1 MVRFLRPLVPRRT
14 YLETLDLV
22 LALGFGILWFTLF
35 TTAIALGLS
44 LLITLVGLPILTA
57 TFFLARSGAWLERLR
72 ARTFLGVD
80 IPAPVDRLSGDGLWG
95 KLVAPFRSR
104 TTWKQLF
111 CRWLVQP
118 VQSLVN
124 FTVTVTA
131 WTVPLW
137 ALTLPIYAVSSP
149 GAAPEIWSG
158 ERLDTWHEVL
168 PVAAAGLVVLPVV
181 PWVIRG
187 L

>member
-1 MVRFLRPLVPRRT
+1 MTPFLRPLVERRT

-22 LALGFGILWFTLF
+22 LDLAFGILWFTLF

-57 TFFLARSGAWLERLR
+57 TFYLARGGATLERIR
-72 ARTFLGVD
+72 ARTFLGID
-80 IPAPVDRLSGDGLWG
+80 IPAPVERPSGDGLWS
-95 KLVAPFRSR
+95 KLVTPFRSR

-111 CRWLVQP
+111 YLWLVQP
-118 VQSLVN
+118 VLSLVN

-137 ALTLPIYAVSSP
+137 ALTLPIYAVSHP
-149 GAAPEIWSG
+149 AAAPEIWSG
-158 ERLDTWHEVL
+158 ERRDTWHEVV
-168 PVAAAGLVVLPVV
+168 PVAVA
-181 PWVIRG
+181 
-187 L
+187 